1 MVVLDCNA
9 WVEARKGLAMSAP
22 SDKITVKRHMRRR
35 GGKTAKVAQI
45 LGLSPLIEVESF
57 KRRHPEKRQTRN
69 PKVEANLI
77 LTAYAMMRHLTGEKA
92 KGPYDFGDEEYGKD
106 VVQELANLGADAEL
120 REGKVRGKKT
130 AIYLLSPPQETGV
143 RR

>member
-1 MVVLDCNA
+1 MNV
-9 WVEARKGLAMSAP
+9 P
-22 SDKITVKRHMRRR
+22 SDKIAVKRHMRRR
-35 GGKTAKVAQI
+35 TGKTAKVAQI

-57 KRRHPEKRQTRN
+57 KRRHPEKRQT

-120 REGKVRGKKT
+120 REGKVKGKKT

>member
-1 MVVLDCNA
+1 MVGVHVTGKEKSTAAD
-9 WVEARKGLAMSAP
+9 RAP
-22 SDKITVKRHMRRR
+22 
-35 GGKTAKVAQI
+35 GGI
-45 LGLSPLIEVESF
+45 RS
-57 KRRHPEKRQTRN
+57 

-77 LTAYAMMRHLTGEKA
+77 LVAYAAMHRLTGDKA
-92 KGPYDFGDEEYGKD
+92 RGPYDFSDEEYGKD

-120 REGKVRGKKT
+120 REGKVKGKKT